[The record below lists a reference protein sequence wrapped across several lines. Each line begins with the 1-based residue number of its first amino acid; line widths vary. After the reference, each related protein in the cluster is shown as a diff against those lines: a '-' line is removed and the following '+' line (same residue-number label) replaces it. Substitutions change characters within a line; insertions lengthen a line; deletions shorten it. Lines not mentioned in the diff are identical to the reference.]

1 MAWDGLGSRR
11 IAWDGLGSP
20 EPGIAWDRLG
30 DRLGS
35 LGWVRLGSLGVA
47 WHRWGSPGIAWDRRG
62 SLRIAWDRLGSP
74 GRLGSLGK
82 LPCLHPAVP
91 GTPRVR
97 YIFVLG
103 LLWQAASAEQF
114 RNKHLAIL
122 EQVVG
127 RTVESKQ
134 IVANTS
140 AQNVP
145 IPGSIFCTKV
155 QVPWGAAVARR
166 MASSIYIYIVIPPL
180 AGGAGACW
188 DQFAGPA
195 GS

>member
-1 MAWDGLGSRR
+1 MAWDGVASRGMAWDRLSLGSPGGSLGV
-11 IAWDGLGSP
+11 AGLGSLGIAWCRL
-20 EPGIAWDRLG
+20 ESLGIAWDRLG
-30 DRLGS
+30 
-35 LGWVRLGSLGVA
+35 
-47 WHRWGSPGIAWDRRG
+47 SPG
-62 SLRIAWDRLGSP
+62 IAWDRLGSP

-97 YIFVLG
+97 YIFALG

-114 RNKHLAIL
+114 RNNHLAIL

-166 MASSIYIYIVIPPL
+166 MASSIYIYIYIYI
-180 AGGAGACW
+180 
-188 DQFAGPA
+188 
-195 GS
+195 

>member
-1 MAWDGLGSRR
+1 MAWDGLGWRR

-20 EPGIAWDRLG
+20 EPGIAWGIAWGRWVGFAWDRL
-30 DRLGS
+30 
-35 LGWVRLGSLGVA
+35 V
-47 WHRWGSPGIAWDRRG
+47 SPGIAG
-62 SLRIAWDRLGSP
+62 DRLGSP

-97 YIFVLG
+97 YIFALG

-114 RNKHLAIL
+114 CNTYLAIL

-140 AQNVP
+140 AQNVF
-145 IPGSIFCTKV
+145 IPGSSCCTKV
-155 QVPWGAAVARR
+155 QVPGGAAVARR
-166 MASSIYIYIVIPPL
+166 MASSIYIYIYIYL
-180 AGGAGACW
+180 RRTSFRGSRAC
-188 DQFAGPA
+188 
-195 GS
+195 

>member
-47 WHRWGSPGIAWDRRG
+47 WNRWGSPGIA
-62 SLRIAWDRLGSP
+62 SDRLGLP

-114 RNKHLAIL
+114 CNTYLAIL

-166 MASSIYIYIVIPPL
+166 MASSIYIYIYRLVFYTSL
-180 AGGAGACW
+180 KRFCFGLVLV
-188 DQFAGPA
+188 
-195 GS
+195 

>member
-1 MAWDGLGSRR
+1 MAWARVASLGMAWDRLSLGLPGGSLGVAGLGSLG
-11 IAWDGLGSP
+11 IAWCRLESL
-20 EPGIAWDRLG
+20 GIAWDRLG
-30 DRLGS
+30 
-35 LGWVRLGSLGVA
+35 
-47 WHRWGSPGIAWDRRG
+47 SPGIASDRFG
-62 SLRIAWDRLGSP
+62 IAP

-82 LPCLHPAVP
+82 LPCLHSTVP

-103 LLWQAASAEQF
+103 LLWRAASAEQF

-127 RTVESKQ
+127 RTVKSKQ

-166 MASSIYIYIVIPPL
+166 MASSICMS
-180 AGGAGACW
+180 GGG
-188 DQFAGPA
+188 
-195 GS
+195 GSLC